1 MDDTRYN
8 ASHKADP
15 TSHEAIKAADKMP
28 YKIVGFIDAMKRIA
42 KTLDLEI
49 ENRIVIKDL
58 ETGRVWK

>member
-1 MDDTRYN
+1 MDERYN
-8 ASHKADP
+8 KSHKLDL
-15 TSHEAIKAADKMP
+15 TQYEAIKKADKMP

-58 ETGRVWK
+58 ETGRKWK